1 MNAQSKKYLYTKCTF
16 TYIIKNNFII
26 GFFYLFDFLAI
37 FSFICTVPEK
47 LSYLNKKYDE
57 KQIYMYYLS
66 PYNLYKEYVPT
77 TDKIY
82 MISLICIVIF
92 IIMIYYLLYLTLTK
106 NSVNSTDIR
115 MELFKKIYINFY
127 EFILFR
133 ALILY
138 IFDSY
143 ITAIVEYIYK
153 SFEKNGAVY
162 GILEFFLI
170 IMLFY
175 LISDD
180 IDHLSS
186 HPVVANL
193 KAYP

>member
-1 MNAQSKKYLYTKCTF
+1 
-16 TYIIKNNFII
+16 
-26 GFFYLFDFLAI
+26 
-37 FSFICTVPEK
+37 
-47 LSYLNKKYDE
+47 
-57 KQIYMYYLS
+57 MYYLS
-66 PYNLYKEYVPT
+66 PYNLFNEYIPT
-77 TDKIY
+77 TNKIY
-82 MISLICIVIF
+82 MISLIYIVIF

-106 NSVNSTDIR
+106 KSVNSTDIR

-186 HPVVANL
+186 HAVVANL